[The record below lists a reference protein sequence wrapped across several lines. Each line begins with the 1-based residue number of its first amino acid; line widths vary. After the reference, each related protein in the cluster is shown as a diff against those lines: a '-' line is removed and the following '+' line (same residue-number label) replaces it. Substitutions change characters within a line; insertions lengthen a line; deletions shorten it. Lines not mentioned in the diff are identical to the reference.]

1 MALDFIFLM
10 ESSSFLLDASALWPK
25 VAVIYLTYNTKD
37 SVVEI
42 PRCMASLEKVRYPLD
57 RWEIICVENPSS
69 HGASWPFIE
78 RDWMPK
84 AGKTLPFITIEKNV
98 ADKGYAGANNVGL
111 EIAKMHGCDYVF
123 LLNQDTEVDPD
134 FLRHAIA
141 RAEADPAVG
150 LVQSFV
156 LLGQAKDRVNSYGN
170 AYHFLGYGFAQGNH
184 ALLAEVQASL
194 VRERLSNPELI
205 VPTATGAAL
214 LVRLAMVEQ
223 TGLFDGAFYMYH
235 EDMDLSFQARLQ
247 GWKVVVEPSSVVYH
261 YYVFSK
267 SIKKFYWMERNRF
280 VFLFSYY
287 KFATL
292 LLVLPVFFAVEAGSF
307 LLSIRG
313 GWWREKVR
321 AWGFFLFPST
331 WSWVLRRRTAIQ
343 TRRRVSDSELLRY
356 ATASILF
363 QDGGEDEARIRQ
375 DINGG
380 LVTSIANPLMNV
392 YWKIVY
398 LLIRW

>member
-1 MALDFIFLM
+1 MALSFSM
-10 ESSSFLLDASALWPK
+10 EPSSFSLDASAVWPK

-37 SVVEI
+37 SAVEI
-42 PRCMASLEKVRYPLD
+42 PRCMTSLEKVRYPLD

-69 HGASWPFIE
+69 HGASWPFIQS
-78 RDWMPK
+78 DWVPK
-84 AGKTLPFITIEKNV
+84 AGKTLPLITIEKNQ

-111 EIAKMHGCDYVF
+111 EIAKAHGCEYVF

-134 FLRHAIA
+134 FLRNAVA

-156 LLGQAKDRVNSYGN
+156 LLGQTKDRVNSYGN
-170 AYHFLGYGFAQGNH
+170 AYHFLGYGFARGNH
-184 ALLAEVQASL
+184 ELLTRVEADI
-194 VRERLSNPELI
+194 VRERVANPDLI

-223 TGLFDGAFYMYH
+223 TGLFDGRFYMYH

-247 GWKVVVEPSSVVYH
+247 GWKVVIDPSSVVYH

-280 VFLFSYY
+280 VFLLSYY
-287 KFATL
+287 KLATL
-292 LLVLPVFFAVEAGSF
+292 LLILPMFVAVELGSF
-307 LLSIRG
+307 LLAIRG
-313 GWWREKVR
+313 GWWREKAR
-321 AWGFFLFPST
+321 AWGFFFFPST
-331 WSWVLRRRTAIQ
+331 WAWVSQRRRTIQVLRRM
-343 TRRRVSDSELLRY
+343 SDRDLLKY
-356 ATASILF
+356 AGASILF
-363 QDGGEDEARIRQ
+363 QDGGEDEARIRE

-380 LVTSIANPLMNV
+380 LVTRIANPLMNL

-398 LLIRW
+398 GLIRW

>member
-1 MALDFIFLM
+1 M
-10 ESSSFLLDASALWPK
+10 EPSSFSLDVSVQWPK

-42 PRCMASLEKVRYPLD
+42 PRCMTSLEGVRYPLD

-84 AGKTLPFITIEKNV
+84 AGKTLPTITIERNV
-98 ADKGYAGANNVGL
+98 VDKGYAGANNVGL
-111 EIAKMHGCDYVF
+111 EIARAHGCDYVF

-134 FLRHAIA
+134 FLRNAVA

-156 LLGQAKDRVNSYGN
+156 LLGQSKNRVNSHGN

-184 ALLAEVQASL
+184 ALLTEVEAEL
-194 VRERLSNPELI
+194 LRERAKNPDLI

-214 LVRLAMVEQ
+214 LVRLSMVEQ
-223 TGLFDGAFYMYH
+223 TGLFDGRFYMYH

-247 GWKVVVEPSSVVYH
+247 GWKVVVDPSSVVYH

-280 VFLFSYY
+280 VFLLSYY
-287 KFATL
+287 KLITL
-292 LLVLPVFFAVEAGSF
+292 LLISPMFFVVEAGSF
-307 LLSIRG
+307 LLAIRG

-321 AWGFFLFPST
+321 AWRFFFYPST
-331 WSWVLRRRTAIQ
+331 WRWVLQRRANIQ
-343 TRRRVSDSELLRY
+343 TRRRISDRELLKY

-363 QDGGEDEARIRQ
+363 QDGGEDEARIRE

-380 LVTSIANPLMNV
+380 LVTRVANPFMNV

-398 LLIRW
+398 ILIRW